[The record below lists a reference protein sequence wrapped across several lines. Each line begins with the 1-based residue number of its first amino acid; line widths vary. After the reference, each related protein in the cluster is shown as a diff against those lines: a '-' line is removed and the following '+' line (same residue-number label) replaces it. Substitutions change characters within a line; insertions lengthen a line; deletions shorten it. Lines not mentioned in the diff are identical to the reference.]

1 MEIYLEHGKKIK
13 KNSYKYY
20 ILPKI
25 KKSNFENLVKDVEI
39 VYNNDKLSAVV
50 FKSKKIIELV
60 FWQKGSF
67 NNLVVDNPCTI
78 LINNKPELYI
88 SDPTQ
93 KIETIKVSLEDK
105 TKTAN
110 LKDGNPVKLFSTSN
124 EIKSAWLENLFNHN
138 K

>member
-13 KNSYKYY
+13 NHSYKYY
-20 ILPKI
+20 ILPKVE
-25 KKSNFENLVKDVEI
+25 KSNFENLVKDVEI

-78 LINNKPELYI
+78 LINNNI

-93 KIETIKVSLEDK
+93 KIGKINVSLEDK
-105 TKTAN
+105 AKTAN

-124 EIKSAWLENLFNHN
+124 DIKSSWLESLFNHN